1 MCGRFVQSSAIET
14 ILNRYRLISYE
25 SLKIAPRFN
34 IAPTQSV
41 PVIVREDN
49 TTRYE
54 SMRWGLVPHWAK
66 DDHGTKPLINARAE
80 TVSDKP
86 SFKTPFRRHRC
97 LIPASGFYE
106 WKRNGT
112 QKTPYYIQPA
122 DEQPICFAG
131 LWDRWNKQDGSKLH
145 SFSIITTTAN
155 EIVKPIHD
163 RMPVILNES
172 DEALWLNT
180 EEHNPEHLQ
189 ALLKPYPARSMKAH
203 AVTPLVN
210 NVQHDSPDCLAPG
223 PEQGDLF

>member
-1 MCGRFVQSSAIET
+1 MCGRFVQSNAIET
-14 ILNRYRLISYE
+14 ILKRYRIISDQI
-25 SLKIAPRFN
+25 LNKGPRFN
-34 IAPTQSV
+34 IAPTQPV
-41 PVIVREDN
+41 PVILKEEDQ
-49 TTRYE
+49 TRCE
-54 SMRWGLVPHWAK
+54 SMRWGLVPHWASA
-66 DDHGTKPLINARAE
+66 DHTGPPLINARAE
-80 TVSDKP
+80 TVAEKP

-122 DEQPICFAG
+122 NEQPICFAG
-131 LWDRWNKQDGSKLH
+131 LWDRWDKQDGSILH

-163 RMPVILNES
+163 RMPVILNEP

-180 EEHNPEHLQ
+180 QEHNPDHLK
-189 ALLKPYPARSMKAH
+189 ALLKPYPATLMKAH
-203 AVTPLVN
+203 AVTPLIN
-210 NVQHDSPDCLAPG
+210 SVQHDSPDCLAPG